1 MKNEF
6 QHVRSGEPIVIP
18 AATYNAMLDA
28 AQSHRNRR
36 MNLSPT
42 GAGFDSLYVH
52 VENATGRFLER
63 FDIVGLDGPSEMRN
77 LDVFCNRIAFK
88 GVVPRKEHSQR
99 FAILQQDAAPGMMVR
114 ACLSGVT
121 IGKVRVERAPR
132 DMGSL
137 SCSAEPGTTSSL
149 VLGGGAAILWI
160 DAGTGVKWSI
170 IRIGSDFT
178 LRKGKLAAKC
188 EKESATVSV
197 RTENDETIT
206 VEVPY
211 PEDLR
216 ECPVDHPCRYYSD
229 GGVWTL
235 LDIACPKEDKK

>member
-1 MKNEF
+1 MNNQF
-6 QHVRSGEPIVIP
+6 QYVRTGEPVVIP

-28 AQSHRNRR
+28 AQAHRNRR
-36 MNLSPT
+36 MNLSQHGPS
-42 GAGFDSLYVH
+42 FDSLYVF

-63 FDIVGLDGPSEMRN
+63 FDVVGLDGPSETRN
-77 LDVFCNRIAFK
+77 LDIFCNKIAFR
-88 GVVPRKEHSQR
+88 GVVPRKEHAQR
-99 FAILQQDAAPGMMVR
+99 FAVVQQDAAPGMMVR

-121 IGKVRVERAPR
+121 IGKIWVERPPR
-132 DMGSL
+132 DMGGL
-137 SCSAEPGTTSSL
+137 ACSAAPGMTNGL
-149 VLGGGAAILWI
+149 VLGGGAAVLWI
-160 DAGTGVKWSI
+160 DPGIGGRWSI

-188 EKESATVSV
+188 EKESPTVSV
-197 RTENDETIT
+197 RTENEETIT

-211 PEDLR
+211 PQDLR